1 MKRQSQ
7 KIIRDGEPTTWIGV
21 NFWSRKG
28 GPRMWRDYDATVV
41 GEELDVMR
49 EHGMTLTRSF
59 FYWHDF
65 MPTAD
70 ALDET
75 LVEHFRDFLD
85 QHEARGMTTIPT
97 FLVGHMSGQNW
108 DPSWRDGRDLYDD
121 VWFVAKQAWYAREL
135 TARFATHPAVA
146 GWLLSNEIP
155 IYGDWR
161 SKGIGTNN
169 AAVVNSWAQI
179 MIDAVKLGGATQ
191 PISIGDGD
199 WGVEITGTDN
209 GFRVRDLAPL
219 IDFHGPHVYRMETDQ
234 LRQNLGSAFICE
246 LLDIGG
252 KPVIMEEF
260 GLTSDYVS
268 EEHAANYYR
277 QVLHNTLLAGASG
290 WIAWNNTDYD
300 AMYESE
306 PYSHHPF
313 EMHFGITDKDGRPKK
328 QAIEV
333 KKFAELAKRIGFE
346 KLSRPDA
353 DAILLVSSYLEAQ
366 YPFTEPTDATIVFE
380 TGRQSYIAAREA
392 DIPIGVAREFDGV
405 PTDGKLYIIPSAKQ
419 LLASTWLELR
429 RLAAGGATVYASVFY
444 GEHATQRGPWW
455 PDLDQTFG
463 VTKQTRYGLVD
474 PLLEDETTI
483 TFVAPFGGIAEGT
496 QLVFPV
502 GGNANSRAFLPV
514 EAVDAEILAVDQHG
528 RPALLR
534 NKVGDGWMVLGTYP
548 VEYFAAVSPFVNP
561 EPTWRLYDALATEA
575 GVRRDV
581 TVEDPRVIVGE
592 MVHDSG
598 SRFIWFVSQAD
609 TALSVS
615 PASGTLRLVDDGGT
629 AVDRVELEPFGIA
642 VLELTD

>member
-7 KIIRDGEPTTWIGV
+7 KILRNGEPVTWIGI
-21 NFWSRKG
+21 NFWSRVG
-28 GPRMWRDYDATVV
+28 GPRMWRDYQPTVV
-41 GEELDVMR
+41 GEELDTMR

-59 FYWHDF
+59 FYWYDF

-75 LVEHFRDFLD
+75 LVDRFRDFLD

-108 DPSWRDGRDLYDD
+108 DPAWRNGRDLYTD
-121 VWFVAKQAWYAREL
+121 VWFVAKQAWFAREL
-135 TARFATHPAVA
+135 TSRFATHPAIA

-161 SKGIGTNN
+161 SRGIGTNN
-169 AAVVNSWAQI
+169 ADAVNSWAQI

-234 LRQNLGSAFICE
+234 LRQNFGSAFICE

-252 KPVIMEEF
+252 KPVVMEEF

-277 QVLHNTLLAGASG
+277 QVLHNTLLAGATG

-300 AMYESE
+300 AMFDAE
-306 PYSHHPF
+306 PYTHHPF
-313 EMHFGITDKDGRPKK
+313 EMHFGVTDRDGRPKK
-328 QAIEV
+328 QALEM
-333 KKFAELAKRIGFE
+333 KKFAELASRIGFE
-346 KLSRPDA
+346 HLTRPDA

-366 YPFTEPTDATIVFE
+366 HPFTEPTDATVVFE
-380 TGRQSYIAAREA
+380 TGRQAYIAAREA
-392 DIPIGVAREFDGV
+392 DIPIGVAREVDGV
-405 PTDGKLYIIPSAKQ
+405 PADGRLYLVPSAKQ
-419 LLASTWLELR
+419 LLAPTWKELR
-429 RLAAGGATVYASVFY
+429 RLAEQGATVYASVYY
-444 GEHATQRGPWW
+444 GDHGMQRGPWW
-455 PDLDQTFG
+455 PDLDETFG
-463 VTKQTRYGLVD
+463 VVKQTRYGLVD
-474 PLLEDETTI
+474 PIEDDELRI
-483 TFVAPFGGIAEGT
+483 TFVSSFGGIEVGT
-496 QLVFPV
+496 ELVFPV
-502 GGNANSRAFLPV
+502 GGNENSRAYLPV
-514 EAVDAEILAVDQHG
+514 VATDAEVLAVDAHG

-534 NKVGDGWMVLGTYP
+534 NRVGDGWMVLGTYP
-548 VEYFAAVSPFVNP
+548 VEYFAAVTNFSNP

-575 GVRRDV
+575 GVRRDIRV
-581 TVEDPRVIVGE
+581 DDPRIVVGE

-598 SRFIWFVSQAD
+598 SRFAWFVSQSD
-609 TALSVS
+609 TVMNVA
-615 PASGTLRLVDDGGT
+615 PATGGLTLLDEGRS
-629 AVDRVELEPFGIA
+629 AVQQFDIEPFGVV
-642 VLELTD
+642 VLEITD